1 MSRWRAHL
9 LRLDLRDPGLGV
21 DALLIPLLREAVV
34 TAAREVWQSNDCPV
48 ACAVAAFLLGSR
60 NLVANQWHRIGDRA
74 PGVDCAHAV
83 RIRACA
89 VKRDVCQQTSGEIA
103 AVVELQNVYASEIR
117 PVRLI
122 DYGLSIWLAA
132 GFAGVS
138 KLPLNSGV
146 GSDEVNLY
154 VAHRLSHGVVY
165 VRAGGSA
172 AASELHS

>member
-1 MSRWRAHL
+1 M
-9 LRLDLRDPGLGV
+9 
-21 DALLIPLLREAVV
+21 

>member
-1 MSRWRAHL
+1 MN
-9 LRLDLRDPGLGV
+9 
-21 DALLIPLLREAVV
+21 
-34 TAAREVWQSNDCPV
+34 AAREVWQSNDCPL
-48 ACAVAAFLLGSR
+48 ACTVPAFLLGSR
-60 NLVANQWHRIGDRA
+60 NLVANQWHSIGDRTS
-74 PGVDCAHAV
+74 GVDCAHAV

-103 AVVELQNVYASEIR
+103 AVVEFQNVYASEIR

-132 GFAGVS
+132 AFAGVS

>member
-1 MSRWRAHL
+1 
-9 LRLDLRDPGLGV
+9 
-21 DALLIPLLREAVV
+21 V
-34 TAAREVWQSNDCPV
+34 TAAREVWQSNDCPE
-48 ACAVAAFLLGSR
+48 ACAVPAFLLGSR
-60 NLVANQWHRIGDRA
+60 NLVANQWHSIGDRT

-103 AVVELQNVYASEIR
+103 AVVEFQNVYASEIR

-132 GFAGVS
+132 AFAGVS